1 MGEGGN
7 KRAGKNNT
15 FVNVPDIPRVR
26 DLNLTLGSVPSGL
39 EIEDLRD
46 ACNAVSYNVDSPS
59 MLGVILC
66 PDVSLSL
73 SHSLH
78 KPSTTPPPLHPLF
91 EPVPHYFARPIRLI
105 VVDARHGEIG
115 YPIDRS

>member
-1 MGEGGN
+1 MGEGGQN

-26 DLNLTLGSVPSGL
+26 DLNLTLGSVPVPDWKLS
-39 EIEDLRD
+39 
-46 ACNAVSYNVDSPS
+46 NAVSYNVDSPS

-115 YPIDRS
+115 YPIVRS